1 MTSRER
7 VLMALAYEEPDR
19 VPIDFAAWRSSG
31 IQAPAYAAL
40 RRHLGLNQDK
50 PFKLYDLMQQLAEP
64 ELELI
69 QRFHGDVVQI
79 HRLEPSFGIRID
91 AWKPSFVVPPSGG
104 LQTRRKRVRS
114 PGFSHSLAETEC
126 LVPRDYNP
134 VPRAG
139 GGWSLFAPDG
149 TEVARMLSSGGYFE
163 PVNFPL
169 ANARTPEDIEAI
181 PWPVMTAEEA
191 AFIRAQA
198 EHWRR
203 TSDFATLACFGG
215 NILEN
220 GNFMFGFAEF
230 MMRLAADRELVECF
244 FDRLVRWHIA
254 NLEVFLPAVEGLVD
268 IVAVGD
274 DLGTQ
279 TSLIVSPTTY
289 RQLVKPRQ
297 ARVYDYIRRH
307 SSARLFLHSCGAI
320 EPILGDLIE
329 IGVQIINPVQI
340 GAAGMEPA
348 KLKRKYGRHLTFWGG
363 GCDTQHTLPHGTVAD
378 VEAEVRRLVETFK
391 PGGGFVFTQVHNILA
406 NVPPEKI
413 VTLYDTAYAAGGYG

>member
-7 VLMALAYEEPDR
+7 VLAAINHEEPDR

-40 RRHLGLNQDK
+40 RRYLGVNTGR
-50 PFKLYDLMQQLAEP
+50 PFRLYDLMQQLAEP

-69 QRFHGDVVQI
+69 ERFHGDVVQI

-91 AWKPSFVVPPSGG
+91 AWKRSFVVPPSGG
-104 LQTRRKRVRS
+104 PPV
-114 PGFSHSLAETEC
+114 EC

-134 VPRAG
+134 VPREG

-149 TEVARMLSSGGYFE
+149 TEVARMLASGGYFE
-163 PVNFPL
+163 PVHFPL
-169 ANARTPEDIEAI
+169 ANARTPADIETV
-181 PWPVMTAEEA
+181 PWPVMAAEEA
-191 AFIRAQA
+191 AFIRAQG
-198 EHWRR
+198 ERWRR
-203 TSDFATLACFGG
+203 ETDYATLACFGG
-215 NILEN
+215 NILES
-220 GNFMFGFAEF
+220 GNFMFGFGEF
-230 MMRLAADRELVECF
+230 MMRLAADRDLVECF
-244 FDRLVRWHIA
+244 FDRVAAWHIA
-254 NLEVFLPAVEGLVD
+254 NLEVFLPAIEGVAD

-279 TSLIVSPTTY
+279 TSLIVSPAAY
-289 RQLVKPRQ
+289 RELVKPRQ

-329 IGVQIINPVQI
+329 IGVEIINPVQI
-340 GAAGMEPA
+340 GASGMEPA

-363 GCDTQHTLPHGTVAD
+363 GCDTQHTLPLGAVAD
-378 VEAEVRRLVETFK
+378 VEAEVRRLVATFR

-406 NVPPEKI
+406 DVPPEKI
-413 VTLYDTAYAAGGYG
+413 VALYDTAWENASA

>member
-7 VLMALAYEEPDR
+7 VLAAINHEEPDR

-40 RRHLGLNQDK
+40 RRHLGINAGRL
-50 PFKLYDLMQQLAEP
+50 FKLYDLMQQLAEP

-69 QRFHGDVVQI
+69 ERFHGDVVQI

-91 AWKPSFVVPPSGG
+91 AWKPMTLPGAPPSGG
-104 LQTRRKRVRS
+104 LPIK
-114 PGFSHSLAETEC
+114 C

-134 VPRAG
+134 VPRPG

-149 TEVARMLSSGGYFE
+149 TEVARMLASGGYFE
-163 PVNFPL
+163 PVHFPL
-169 ANARTPEDIEAI
+169 ANARTPDDIEAI

-203 TSDFATLACFGG
+203 TTDYATLACFGG
-215 NILEN
+215 NILES

-230 MMRLAADRELVECF
+230 MLRLAADRDLVECF

-254 NLEVFLPAVEGLVD
+254 NLEVFLPAIEGLAD

-279 TSLIVSPTTY
+279 TSLIVSPATY

-297 ARVYDYIRRH
+297 AKVYEHIRRH
-307 SSARLFLHSCGAI
+307 TSARLFLHSCGAI

-329 IGVQIINPVQI
+329 IGVEIINPVQI
-340 GAAGMEPA
+340 GAAGMDPA
-348 KLKRKYGRHLTFWGG
+348 TLKREYGKHLCFWGG
-363 GCDTQHTLPHGTVAD
+363 GCDTQHTLPHGTLGD
-378 VEAEVRRLVETFK
+378 IEAEVRRLVATFK

-413 VTLYDTAYAAGGYG
+413 VALYDTACAAAPYA

>member
-1 MTSRER
+1 M
-7 VLMALAYEEPDR
+7 LA
-19 VPIDFAAWRSSG
+19 
-31 IQAPAYAAL
+31 
-40 RRHLGLNQDK
+40 
-50 PFKLYDLMQQLAEP
+50 
-64 ELELI
+64 
-69 QRFHGDVVQI
+69 
-79 HRLEPSFGIRID
+79 
-91 AWKPSFVVPPSGG
+91 
-104 LQTRRKRVRS
+104 
-114 PGFSHSLAETEC
+114 
-126 LVPRDYNP
+126 
-134 VPRAG
+134 
-139 GGWSLFAPDG
+139 
-149 TEVARMLSSGGYFE
+149 SGGYFE
-163 PVNFPL
+163 PVHFPL

-198 EHWRR
+198 AHWRR
-203 TSDFATLACFGG
+203 TTDYAALACFGG

-220 GNFMFGFAEF
+220 GNFLFGFAEF
-230 MMRLAADRELVECF
+230 MMRLAADRDLVECF

-279 TSLIVSPTTY
+279 TSLIVSPATY
-289 RQLVKPRQ
+289 RQMVKPRQ
-297 ARVYDYIRRH
+297 AKVYEHIRRH
-307 SSARLFLHSCGAI
+307 SSAHLFLHSCGAI

-329 IGVQIINPVQI
+329 IGIEIINPVQI
-340 GAAGMEPA
+340 GAAGMEPET
-348 KLKRKYGRHLTFWGG
+348 LKRKYGEHLTFWGG

-413 VTLYDTAYAAGGYG
+413 VALYDTAYAAGGYG

>member
-1 MTSRER
+1 MGANWNWGCNMTPRER
-7 VLMALAYEEPDR
+7 VLMAIAHEEPDR

-40 RRHLGLNQDK
+40 RRHLGINADK

-64 ELELI
+64 EPELI
-69 QRFHGDVVQI
+69 ERFHGDVVQI

-91 AWKPSFVVPPSGG
+91 AWKPM
-104 LQTRRKRVRS
+104 T
-114 PGFSHSLAETEC
+114 LADGTQC

-139 GGWSLFAPDG
+139 GGWSLLAPDG

-163 PVNFPL
+163 PVHFPL
-169 ANARTPEDIEAI
+169 ANARTPADIEAA

-191 AFIRAQA
+191 AFIRAQG
-198 EHWRR
+198 ERWRR
-203 TSDFATLACFGG
+203 ESDYATLACFGG

-230 MMRLAADRELVECF
+230 MLRLGTDRDLVEYF

-254 NLEVFLPAVEGLVD
+254 NLEVFLPAIEGIVD

-297 ARVYDYIRRH
+297 AKVYDYIRRNSTAH
-307 SSARLFLHSCGAI
+307 LFLHSCGAI

-329 IGVQIINPVQI
+329 IGVEIINPVQI
-340 GAAGMEPA
+340 GAAGMEPE
-348 KLKRKYGRHLTFWGG
+348 KLKRKYGKHLTFWGG
-363 GCDTQHTLPHGTVAD
+363 GCDTQHTLPLGTVAD
-378 VEAEVRRLVETFK
+378 VEAEVRRLVATFK

-413 VTLYDTAYAAGGYG
+413 AAMYDTAYSSAPYA